1 MLGNILFQPF
11 LEYFLD
17 KAIDDFITDP
27 KQGLINLEKVSQD
40 FKQFNL
46 KEIILELKNNP
57 VLLIHLQKILSKT
70 KRTIIRRFI
79 INILQTLNKGKG
91 KVLHFDFR
99 KSLSLTVSKIKNL
112 LASTENLVYACFIL
126 KNYPELE
133 ALVKLLQKESDT
145 LFFIFLE
152 PKELTIDLT
161 KFISEAENIALLLQ
175 ADNLISLQEA
185 STMLSNYSCL
195 YGAYVFLNN
204 DNFEEFLNHKYL
216 ENLKTTEIAFLI
228 YIRAVKLNQAINSN
242 YLNFLKE
249 YHLRLF
255 PILDFHKDQKFLI
268 DTYLK

>member
-79 INILQTLNKGKG
+79 INILQTLNKGK
-91 KVLHFDFR
+91 VLHFDFR

-126 KNYPELE
+126 KLSRIRSIGE
-133 ALVKLLQKESDT
+133 ASSKERDT

-161 KFISEAENIALLLQ
+161 KFISEAENIALFLQ

-195 YGAYVFLNN
+195 YRSLC
-204 DNFEEFLNHKYL
+204 LSK
-216 ENLKTTEIAFLI
+216 
-228 YIRAVKLNQAINSN
+228 
-242 YLNFLKE
+242 
-249 YHLRLF
+249 
-255 PILDFHKDQKFLI
+255 
-268 DTYLK
+268 